1 MRKFWRIAW
10 HEYSRHVF
18 RRRFLFALFS
28 VPLLMVLMVV
38 LVIVVIMLNSNPK
51 PIGYID
57 QSGLLANPR
66 PQPAVKFPERNVPMR
81 AYPDE
86 ASAKADLEAG
96 NLQAYYI
103 IPKDY
108 QQTGNVTEVYLTAPK
123 GMAVQQFDSFLST
136 NLLAGESP
144 AIANRIL
151 EGSQLTVQSSDKS
164 REASKNQIVNLIL
177 PFVAGILFIVGMST
191 SSGYLMQAV
200 VEEKENRT
208 MEIMVTSVSPG
219 QMMSGKVIADIA
231 VGVTQLGVWALFI
244 VFGLLIGKNYVP
256 WLSGLQFSG
265 EMIGTI
271 AVVMIPAF
279 IMISG
284 LMAAVGATVTEGSEG
299 QQVMGLFTIPIW
311 IPYILIG
318 TFIQNPNS
326 PLAIALSFFPLTAP
340 MSIAMRIGFTAIPT
354 WQLMISVVI
363 LVLSAI
369 GAVWLAGRAF
379 RLGML
384 RYGQRLRWKEVFSRQ
399 RA

>member
-1 MRKFWRIAW
+1 MSKFWRIAW

-28 VPLLMVLMVV
+28 VPLMIVLMAV
-38 LVIVVIMLNSNPK
+38 LVIVVIMLNSNPI

-57 QSGLLANPR
+57 RSGLLSNPR
-66 PQPAVKFPERNVPMR
+66 PQPAVKWPERNVHMR

-86 ASAKADLEAG
+86 ASAKVDLQAG
-96 NLQAYYI
+96 KLQAYYL
-103 IPKDY
+103 IPQDY
-108 QQTGNVTEVYLTAPK
+108 LQTGKVEEVYVTEPK
-123 GMAVQQFDSFLST
+123 GMAVEQFNSFLTT
-136 NLLAGESP
+136 NLLAGQP
-144 AIANRIL
+144 LAITNRIL

-164 REASKNQIVNLIL
+164 REASEKQIVNLIM

-231 VGVTQLGVWALFI
+231 VGATQLVVWALFI
-244 VFGLLIGKNYVP
+244 VLGLLIGKNYVP
-256 WLSGLQFSG
+256 WLSGFQFSG
-265 EMIGTI
+265 ELIGI
-271 AVVMIPAF
+271 LALVMIPAF

-326 PLAIALSFFPLTAP
+326 PLAIALSFFPLTSP
-340 MSIAMRIGFTAIPT
+340 MSIAMRIGFTTIPT
-354 WQLMISVVI
+354 WQLVISVVI

-399 RA
+399 RV